1 MHPYL
6 MELLADQHAAE
17 LRRSLRHPRHV
28 TRRSPRGSVR
38 HRAGRTLVE
47 VGLRL
52 AGGSAD
58 G

>member
-1 MHPYL
+1 MNPNL
-6 MELLADQHAAE
+6 TELLTDEHENE
-17 LRRSLRHPRHV
+17 LRRSLQHRHAP
-28 TRRSPRGSVR
+28 RRSPRGSVR
-38 HRAGRTLVE
+38 HRAGWTLVE